1 MLTGQSQAVVRAS
14 THHLKIALRP
24 EHISPALLRLRAA
37 ARQDFL
43 AQVAAEYRACG
54 STAEVAKLHDCATNT
69 VLRWLAQ
76 AGVTVPGRGHWTRHT
91 TRVPETQ

>member
-1 MLTGQSQAVVRAS
+1 
-14 THHLKIALRP
+14 
-24 EHISPALLRLRAA
+24 LLRLRAA

-54 STAEVAKLHDCATNT
+54 STTEVARLHDCATNT

-76 AGVTVPGRGHWTRHT
+76 AGVTVPGRGQWPRNKTRA
-91 TRVPETQ
+91 P